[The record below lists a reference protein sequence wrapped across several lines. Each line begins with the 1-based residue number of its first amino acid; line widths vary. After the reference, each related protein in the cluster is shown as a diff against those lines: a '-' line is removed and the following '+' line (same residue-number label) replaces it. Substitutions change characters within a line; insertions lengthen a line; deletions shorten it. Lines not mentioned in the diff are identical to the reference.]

1 MPNQRF
7 KGDLWCFDVLAKLSD
22 YVDGDLRD
30 SECQQL
36 RDHLAGCSYC
46 EDFGAEFQSMLGAL
60 REGLSTPAPPS
71 ESLKE
76 RVLATIASDAN
87 RGGTP

>member
-1 MPNQRF
+1 MPMQRF
-7 KGDLWCFDVLAKLSD
+7 VGDLWCFDVLAKLSD

-36 RDHLAGCSYC
+36 RDHLAGCGYC

-60 REGLSTPAPPS
+60 REGLSKPAPPS
-71 ESLKE
+71 ESLKG
-76 RVLATIASDAN
+76 RVLAAIADDAN
-87 RGGTP
+87 QGEPP